1 MPWHK
6 RTPVAAVWLILFLS
20 TPVVAQAPPER
31 GYRSLDGTV
40 SRLRERTGGRVLS
53 AETRQLDGRATHF
66 VRILTP
72 DGKVRR
78 IRVDARSG
86 RRLGPPAGGR

>member
-1 MPWHK
+1 MPWYK
-6 RTPVAAVWLILFLS
+6 PTPVAALWLSLLLAA
-20 TPVVAQAPPER
+20 PAAAQAPAER
-31 GYRSLDGTV
+31 GSRSLDGTV

-53 AETRQLDGRATHF
+53 AETRQLDGRPTHF

-86 RRLGPPAGGR
+86 RRVGPPAGR